1 MNSKYRSYKEKNKK
15 FHYIKK
21 HMYSPK
27 NHKVQRYTINWTNLP
42 NI

>member
-1 MNSKYRSYKEKNKK
+1 MNSKYRSYKEKNET

-21 HMYSPK
+21 CSIVQK
-27 NHKVQRYTINWTNLP
+27 IHKVQRCTINWTNLP